1 MAAHS
6 RPPLRSSAR
15 NRNASLKEV
24 PPTDIQQ
31 NPLPN
36 TRRRKRTRDSSP
48 GSASN
53 ASVKKQK
60 AQERDDTP
68 SRAVVRT
75 AVRNTLPIRDKS
87 GTEDAVTQVGRSG
100 RSEPPIQQ
108 QQRQQVNGSTI
119 AAPNAQAL
127 ASNQSLSINTSHAT
141 DPTSNPSQPDKR
153 SLRSQAGGSRSKSEL
168 ALYFT
173 NYDELVSIE
182 PKKLG
187 ETIALTLR
195 ISY

>member
-1 MAAHS
+1 MAAS
-6 RPPLRSSAR
+6 TRLLLRSSAR
-15 NRNASLKEV
+15 NKNTSLEEV

-36 TRRRKRTRDSSP
+36 TRRGKRGRDSSP

-60 AQERDDTP
+60 AKERDDTLP
-68 SRAVVRT
+68 K
-75 AVRNTLPIRDKS
+75 AVRSEVQKSLPIRDRS
-87 GTEDAVTQVGRSG
+87 STDAVTQVGRSR
-100 RSEPPIQQ
+100 RSEPPVQEQQ
-108 QQRQQVNGSTI
+108 QHQPVNGSIT
-119 AAPNAQAL
+119 AAQNAQSFA
-127 ASNQSLSINTSHAT
+127 NNKKFSINTNGTTNTNGNGA
-141 DPTSNPSQPDKR
+141 QPEKR

-182 PKKLG
+182 PKEPG
-187 ETIALTLR
+187 ESIA
-195 ISY
+195 Y